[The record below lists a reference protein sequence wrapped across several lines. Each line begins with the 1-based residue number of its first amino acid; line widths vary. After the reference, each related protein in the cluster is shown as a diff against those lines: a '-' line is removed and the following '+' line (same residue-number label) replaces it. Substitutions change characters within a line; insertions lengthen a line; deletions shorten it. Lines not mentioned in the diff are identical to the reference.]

1 MKHKIFEGKSI
12 IIAVPNHFEL
22 PQRFKENLEY
32 LGFRVFLLLGRRAA
46 IPLKD
51 KIIHGYKKFFFG
63 DKSYK
68 CIVSN
73 SIGKLDLLKQ
83 LSNINKVEYAL
94 FIRPDLFDFEV
105 VKRVKEI
112 SNKIVAYQWDG
123 MERFPLI
130 KKYIDLFDKFYVFDS
145 NDVKISPKLEP
156 TTNFYFDD
164 IQVKKDIE
172 PRTVFFVGTY
182 AKDRIPLLEDIILK
196 LEENSLIPKFY
207 LFSDKKREV
216 HKGIEIISA
225 YFSFKE
231 SAIRAQKAEYMLDLH
246 NPIHNGLSF
255 RTFESIGYEKKLI
268 TNNNLVETQ
277 DFYRPYNI
285 FVINKNYEGFKEF
298 LTAPYEALEPTIREK
313 YSFSNWITQLLK

>member
-1 MKHKIFEGKSI
+1 MK
-12 IIAVPNHFEL
+12 L
-22 PQRFKENLEY
+22 Q
-32 LGFRVFLLLGRRAA
+32 
-46 IPLKD
+46 
-51 KIIHGYKKFFFG
+51 
-63 DKSYK
+63 
-68 CIVSN
+68 
-73 SIGKLDLLKQ
+73 
-83 LSNINKVEYAL
+83 
-94 FIRPDLFDFEV
+94 
-105 VKRVKEI
+105 
-112 SNKIVAYQWDG
+112 
-123 MERFPLI
+123 
-130 KKYIDLFDKFYVFDS
+130 
-145 NDVKISPKLEP
+145 
-156 TTNFYFDD
+156 
-164 IQVKKDIE
+164 
-172 PRTVFFVGTY
+172 
-182 AKDRIPLLEDIILK
+182 DIILK

-277 DFYRPYNI
+277 DFYRPSNI